1 MNSKAI
7 TYVLWLPPDRVSV
20 GDSGTMS
27 LDPKK
32 IQSEIIM
39 YTHQSVNIY
48 YYKYTVDGMNIILV
62 SILLKKFIEKK
73 KKCNFQCISTCKMQ
87 EYESW

>member
-1 MNSKAI
+1 
-7 TYVLWLPPDRVSV
+7 
-20 GDSGTMS
+20 MS

-32 IQSEIIM
+32 IRSEIIM

-62 SILLKKFIEKK
+62 SILLYKNVKTYSHFYIDFGRLSVRLSVRSSVRA
-73 KKCNFQCISTCKMQ
+73 NILGSGAM
-87 EYESW
+87 